1 MSTASAQQTAED
13 HRQATANHHQ
23 AAADCIWDL
32 WQGRRHV
39 DGLPPGLR
47 PTTRL
52 EGYAIQALYEKRSA
66 QPLFGWKIAA
76 TSLAGQQHIHVDGPL
91 AGRLLAERVHPD
103 GTTLSLAGNQ
113 MRVVEGEFAFR
124 MARDLAPRGTAYTRA
139 EVIAAIGTLHP
150 AIEVPDSRF
159 APFEEAGTAQLIA
172 DNACT
177 DYFVLGDAAPD
188 AWRQINLVDHP
199 VSAHADG
206 GATFTGSGANVL
218 GDPLLALTW
227 IANELS
233 GIGVTLKRG
242 QVVTTG
248 TCFKPFAV
256 APGDAVTVDFGP
268 IGRVAVSFSA

>member
-1 MSTASAQQTAED
+1 MSSTS
-13 HRQATANHHQ
+13 HHQ
-23 AAADCIWDL
+23 AAADQLWEL
-32 WQGRRHV
+32 WQGRRHIAA
-39 DGLPPGLR
+39 LPPHLR
-47 PTTRL
+47 PMTRA
-52 EGYAIQALYEKRSA
+52 EGYAIQALQERRSA

-76 TSLAGQQHIHVDGPL
+76 TSLAGQQHIQVDGPL
-91 AGRLLAERVHPD
+91 AGRLLAEQVRTS
-103 GTTLSLAGNQ
+103 GALLSLAGNQ

-124 MARDLAPRGTAYTRA
+124 MARDLPPRATPYARD
-139 EVIAAIGTLHP
+139 EVIAAIAALHP

-159 APFEEAGTAQLIA
+159 APFEAAGTAQLIA

-188 AWRQINLVDHP
+188 TWRGLDLVH
-199 VSAHADG
+199 HAVTAQVAG
-206 GATFTGSGANVL
+206 GASFAGSGINVL

-242 QVVTTG
+242 EVVTTG

-256 APGDAVTVDFGP
+256 APGDTVTVDFGP
-268 IGRVAVSFSA
+268 IGRVSVSFSD